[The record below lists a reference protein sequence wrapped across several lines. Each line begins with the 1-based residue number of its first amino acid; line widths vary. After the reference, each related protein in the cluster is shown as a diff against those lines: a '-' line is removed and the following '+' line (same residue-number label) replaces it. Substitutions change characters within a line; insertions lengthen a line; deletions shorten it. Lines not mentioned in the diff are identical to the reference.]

1 MVMNKT
7 LLVPLLA
14 ALPMQALADQVQV
27 ADSPHTLFYGISLSD
42 TDYSAKN
49 KEQDFDDGA
58 VNEFGYRY
66 QMSNTFSFDT
76 RYLKSSSIGFKQVA
90 SLGALDGT
98 INYSALTASL
108 QAHVAI
114 TDNSYF
120 YGNLG
125 GANYHWDYSK
135 QGPWTSESDKREV
148 SGSGIG
154 VFSALG
160 AKYQWSKVELSVEG
174 KWLIMGDVKT
184 TSYGVGIGYR
194 F

>member
-1 MVMNKT
+1 MNKKS
-7 LLVPLLA
+7 LLPLLA
-14 ALPMQALADQVQV
+14 ALPMQVLADEEQVIH
-27 ADSPHTLFYGISLSD
+27 SPHTLFYGISLSD

-49 KEQDFDDGA
+49 KERDFDDGA

-66 QMSNTFSFDT
+66 QMNNTFSFDT
-76 RYLKSSSIGFKQVA
+76 RYLKSSSIGFKQVV

-108 QAHVAI
+108 QAQVAM
-114 TDNSYF
+114 TDDSYF

-135 QGPWTSESDKREV
+135 QGAWTSESNKRAA

-160 AKYQWSKVELSVEG
+160 AKYQWSKVELSIEG
-174 KWLIMGDVKT
+174 KGLTMGDVKT
-184 TSYGVGIGYR
+184 SSYGVGIGYR

>member
-1 MVMNKT
+1 MNKK
-7 LLVPLLA
+7 LLLPLLA
-14 ALPMQALADQVQV
+14 ALPMQALADKEQLN
-27 ADSPHTLFYGISLSD
+27 DSPHTVFYGISLSD
-42 TDYSAKN
+42 TNYSAKN

-66 QMSNTFSFDT
+66 QMNNTFSFDT

-98 INYSALTASL
+98 INYSALAASL
-108 QAHVAI
+108 QAQVAI

-135 QGPWTSESDKREV
+135 QGPWTSESNNLAE

-160 AKYQWSKVELSVEG
+160 AKYQWSKVELSIEG
-174 KWLIMGDVKT
+174 KWLTMGDVKT
-184 TSYGVGIGYR
+184 SSYGVGIGYR